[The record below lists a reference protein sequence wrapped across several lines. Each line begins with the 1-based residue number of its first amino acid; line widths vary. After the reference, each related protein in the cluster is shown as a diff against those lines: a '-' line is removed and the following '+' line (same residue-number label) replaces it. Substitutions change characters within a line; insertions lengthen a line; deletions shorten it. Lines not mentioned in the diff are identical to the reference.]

1 MSSPRR
7 QPLQPL
13 TTNVREPS
21 TTITAAKPSKAAK
34 SKPRCDEDE
43 LFENRALLHRV
54 LREKQM
60 LLSRIRAQALALE
73 QATVRTHF
81 SRRIERA
88 LIPGRTSDSRASGVP
103 C

>member
-1 MSSPRR
+1 MASPRR

-21 TTITAAKPSKAAK
+21 TSTTATKPSKSAK
-34 SKPRCDEDE
+34 KQPRSDEDE

-73 QATVRTHF
+73 QATVRYIQSVSYTHLTLPT
-81 SRRIERA
+81 I
-88 LIPGRTSDSRASGVP
+88 LLV
-103 C
+103 